1 MLKELKKSY
10 GVKDSP
16 EERLSELSGNL
27 LDDRISG
34 ILVGFA
40 DKLKERKG
48 WIDIITVRAAK
59 EEIKQLLKDYKKGK
73 I

>member
-48 WIDIITVRAAK
+48 WIDIITVRTAK
-59 EEIKQLLKDYKKGK
+59 KEIKQLLKDYKKGK